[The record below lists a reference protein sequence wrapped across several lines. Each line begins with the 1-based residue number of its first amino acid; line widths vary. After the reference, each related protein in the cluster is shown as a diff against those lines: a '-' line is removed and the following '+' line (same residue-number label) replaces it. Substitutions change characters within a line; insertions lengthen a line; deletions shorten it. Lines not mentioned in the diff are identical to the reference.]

1 MPWLQNALHHL
12 NDTATR
18 PVSKKPHSHFG
29 AAHDFLDD
37 FKTSPLPKPTR
48 GPNATL
54 AQALQIWFT
63 HREEVPIVTHALDLF
78 HGHNEVEKAMPLDHI
93 NPDRVWRTSEIIP
106 FLGHVSLE
114 RMQCD
119 HKAIEQAQVDVSKK
133 KRKGGKS
140 RKKQPIPGVPPTT
153 EPFVR
158 IIVNGSPQT
167 QPSCNDG
174 PGNSCPLADFIKL
187 VNGMPA
193 VYGNLEKVCQK
204 VED

>member
-1 MPWLQNALHHL
+1 
-12 NDTATR
+12 
-18 PVSKKPHSHFG
+18 
-29 AAHDFLDD
+29 
-37 FKTSPLPKPTR
+37 
-48 GPNATL
+48 
-54 AQALQIWFT
+54 
-63 HREEVPIVTHALDLF
+63 
-78 HGHNEVEKAMPLDHI
+78 MPLDHI

-133 KRKGGKS
+133 KRKGGKG